1 MHYNCMPPHRLGLGR
16 WWHLGA
22 NPETML
28 TFCHIGETRAILCD
42 GEADAGHPRQTPP
55 VTARREAS
63 DMRGITVDRQPKAV
77 PAIVVAAATVVSST
91 LGAACLLSP
100 PPSEAATVSEIS
112 NEIKDVKA
120 QVEEM
125 HARAEEA
132 SERVHETQIQ
142 MIDTETKVVETEDRL
157 TKARS
162 DLARQCQADY
172 KAGGSVRSAQMEAI
186 LGSASFEDMEVN
198 AKYATSLRDSIAE
211 SVRAIRSERDELSRQ
226 HEELERQREELEAG
240 QREVDEKVSE
250 LEARLDSLSTEMR
263 ASIMTPAA
271 GLAANRDDAYA
282 IAMAIIGDDP
292 VRKALIDAAYSCI
305 GTPYGYGAYSPGVAL
320 DCSGFVAWSYS
331 QIGVGL
337 PHSSVSQCSRASSKS
352 IDQLLPGDLIFW
364 VGTSGGSA
372 SGSHVAMWLGNGTII
387 HASGPGVCVQGLYG
401 GWNSCGS
408 VI

>member
-1 MHYNCMPPHRLGLGR
+1 
-16 WWHLGA
+16 
-22 NPETML
+22 ML

-55 VTARREAS
+55 ATAGREAS
-63 DMRGITVDRQPKAV
+63 DMRGITVDRKPKAV
-77 PAIVVAAATVVSST
+77 VTLAVASVTAAASA
-91 LGAACLLSP
+91 LGAAVLVAP
-100 PPSEAATVSEIS
+100 PPSEAASVAEVAD
-112 NEIKDVKA
+112 EMKDVKT

-132 SERVHETQIQ
+132 SERTHEVQIKL
-142 MIDTETKVVETEDRL
+142 IDTETEVVKTEERL
-157 TKARS
+157 AEARS

-172 KAGGSVRSAQMEAI
+172 KTGGAVRSAQMEAV
-186 LGSASFEDMEVN
+186 LGSSSFEEMEVN

-211 SVRAIRSERDELSRQ
+211 SVRAVKADR
-226 HEELERQREELEAG
+226 EELARQRDDLARQREELEAS
-240 QREVDEKVSE
+240 QRDVDAKVTE
-250 LEARLDSLSTEMR
+250 LETRLSSLSDEMKAAIR
-263 ASIMTPAA
+263 TPAA
-271 GLAANRDDAYA
+271 GLEANKDDAYA

-305 GTPYGYGAYSPGVAL
+305 GTPYGYGAYSPGVAI

-337 PHSSVSQCSRASSKS
+337 PHSSVSQRSIASDKPL
-352 IDQLLPGDLIFW
+352 DQLLPGDLIFW

-401 GWNSCGS
+401 GWNACGS